1 MRVLKYRKTEGER
14 LGAGRHA
21 RKAERVTV
29 HVRKGDTVRVMRG
42 DDKGREGKVLKVFT
56 KTGRVLIEG
65 VNIVKKHRRARRPE
79 EQSGIIEMPAPV
91 NASNVM
97 LLDAKTA
104 KGGEK
109 RAALQPKEHAGA
121 GLPVSAPRLKQFYD
135 QTVRARL
142 QQQFGLTNPHQ
153 VP

>member
-1 MRVLKYRKTEGER
+1 MRVLKYRKTDGER
-14 LGAGRHA
+14 LNAGRHA
-21 RKAERVTV
+21 RKAERQPV

-42 DDKGREGKVLKVFT
+42 DDKGKEGRIMKVFT

-97 LLDAKTA
+97 LIDPKTGAATRTRKRVDADGTKERVGVKT
-104 KGGEK
+104 GE
-109 RAALQPKEHAGA
+109 PITT
-121 GLPVSAPRLKQFYD
+121 PR
-135 QTVRARL
+135 
-142 QQQFGLTNPHQ
+142 
-153 VP
+153 

>member
-1 MRVLKYRKTEGER
+1 MARVLKYRKTEGER

-21 RKAERVTV
+21 RKAERVAV

-79 EQSGIIEMPAPV
+79 EQSGIIEAPAPIA
-91 NASNVM
+91 ASNVM
-97 LLDAKTA
+97 LLDPKTGA
-104 KGGEK
+104 PTRTRRRVDADGT
-109 RAALQPKEHAGA
+109 KER
-121 GLPVSAPRLKQFYD
+121 VSAKSGEPI
-135 QTVRARL
+135 TVSR
-142 QQQFGLTNPHQ
+142 
-153 VP
+153 

>member
-1 MRVLKYRKTEGER
+1 MARVLKYRKTEGQR

-21 RKAERVTV
+21 RKAERQAV

-65 VNIVKKHRRARRPE
+65 VNIGKKHRRARRPE

-97 LLDAKTA
+97 LLDAKT
-104 KGGEK
+104 
-109 RAALQPKEHAGA
+109 GA
-121 GLPVSAPRLKQFYD
+121 PTR
-135 QTVRARL
+135 TRARIDAD
-142 QQQFGLTNPHQ
+142 GTKERVGVKTGEPITT
-153 VP
+153 PR